1 MLWFRNLQSYRLA
14 ADHTLTPENIA
25 TALEGKPFHPC
36 SSHDQFSQGW
46 VPPAAHMPDLYAPGY
61 QNAVLVCLKT
71 EEKLLPAAVVRQQA
85 DERIQKIEAE
95 EGRRVGRREIREI
108 RERIAEELIPRA
120 FTKSRTQRALID
132 LQNGWVWVEGG
143 SASKTENLLSV
154 LREALGSLPT
164 HLIDTQTSPQTAMT
178 VWLQEGA
185 EAPFT
190 LDADCELRFP
200 GDDGAVARF
209 TRQQLET
216 EEVRQNLATGKL
228 VSRLGLV
235 WEDRLAFMLTDK
247 LEIKRLAMLDV
258 VQEELENADAT
269 DQAALFDSSFALLVG
284 ELRRFFP
291 ELLAALGGE
300 TAHAA

>member
-14 ADHTLTPENIA
+14 ADHPLTQEKIA
-25 TALEGKPFHPC
+25 TALAGKPFQPC
-36 SSHDQFSQGW
+36 STHDLFSQGW
-46 VPPAAHMPDLYAPGY
+46 VPPAAHMPDMYAPHY

-71 EEKLLPAAVVRQQA
+71 EEKLLPAAVVKQQA
-85 DERIQKIEAE
+85 DERIQKIESE
-95 EGRRVGRREIREI
+95 ENRRVGRREIREI

-120 FTKSRTQRALID
+120 FAKSRVQRALID

-185 EAPFT
+185 PEPFS

-209 TRQQLET
+209 TRQQLES
-216 EEVRQNLATGKL
+216 EEVRQNLVNGKL

-235 WEDRLAFMLTDK
+235 WEDRLAFQLTEK
-247 LEIKRLAMLDV
+247 LEIKRLAMQDV
-258 VQEELENADAT
+258 VQEELENMEAT
-269 DQAALFDSSFALLVG
+269 DQAALFESSFALLVG

-291 ELLAALGGE
+291 ELLTALGGE
-300 TAHAA
+300 TARTA

>member
-14 ADHTLTPENIA
+14 ADHNLTTENIA
-25 TALEGKPFHPC
+25 SALASKPFLPC
-36 SSHDQFSQGW
+36 SSHDIFSQGW
-46 VPPAAHMPDLYAPGY
+46 IPPAAHMPDLYAPCY
-61 QNAVLVCLKT
+61 QNVVLVCLKT

-85 DERIQKIEAE
+85 EERIQKIEAD
-95 EGRRVGRREIREI
+95 EGRRVGKREVREI

-120 FTKSRTQRALID
+120 FSKSRTQRALID
-132 LQNGWVWVEGG
+132 LSNRWVWVEGG

-154 LREALGSLPT
+154 LREAVGSLPT

-185 EAPFT
+185 AEPFS

-200 GDDGAVARF
+200 GDDGAIARF
-209 TRQQLET
+209 TRQQLESD
-216 EEVRQNLATGKL
+216 EVRQNLATGKL

-235 WEDRLAFMLTDK
+235 WEDRLGFMLTDK
-247 LEIKRLAMLDV
+247 MEIKRLAMLDV

-300 TAHAA
+300 TSRET